1 MERTEV
7 ISKLK
12 EIVGGTIQLPAEVG
26 DEMRLVEDLGADSLD
41 LLDILM
47 AVEDTFQV
55 KIPDSDLPRLRTVGS
70 AVAHH
75 AWKVAES
82 QRYYAKKRAEGKKH
96 NQAIRSL
103 GRHLV
108 RVIWSMA
115 RDNRRYE
122 MRKEQETIILK
133 MT

>member
-7 ISKLK
+7 IAKLK

-70 AVAHH
+70 AVA
-75 AWKVAES
+75 
-82 QRYYAKKRAEGKKH
+82 Y
-96 NQAIRSL
+96 L
-103 GRHLV
+103 
-108 RVIWSMA
+108 
-115 RDNRRYE
+115 
-122 MRKEQETIILK
+122 QEKSPL
-133 MT
+133 